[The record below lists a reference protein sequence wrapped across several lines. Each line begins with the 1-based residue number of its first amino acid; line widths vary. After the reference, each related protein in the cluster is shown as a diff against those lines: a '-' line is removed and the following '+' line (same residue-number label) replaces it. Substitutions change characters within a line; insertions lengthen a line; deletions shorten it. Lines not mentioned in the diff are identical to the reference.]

1 MENLKHLNY
10 KNESIETKYLN
21 SLQRKRFLQ
30 LQNIL
35 LKLKFFLCNYKSEI

>member
-10 KNESIETKYLN
+10 KNESIETKCLN
-21 SLQRKRFLQ
+21 SVQRNRFLQ
-30 LQNIL
+30 LQDIL

>member
-10 KNESIETKYLN
+10 KNESIETKYLK
-21 SLQRKRFLQ
+21 SVQRNRFLQ

-35 LKLKFFLCNYKSEI
+35 LKLKYFLCNCKSEI